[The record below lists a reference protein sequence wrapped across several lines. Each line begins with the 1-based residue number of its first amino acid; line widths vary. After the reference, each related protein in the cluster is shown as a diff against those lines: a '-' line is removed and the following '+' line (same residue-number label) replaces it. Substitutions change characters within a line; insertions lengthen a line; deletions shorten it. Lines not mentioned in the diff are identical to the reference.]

1 MKKKYSIP
9 QTICVP
15 TFIDSSLMEGSYN
28 DHADSKRQTL
38 WEESVTSEKVADGP
52 FLITALG
59 KTEHTGCEI

>member
-38 WEESVTSEKVADGP
+38 WEESVTSEKVADEAFP
-52 FLITALG
+52 HYSLW
-59 KTEHTGCEI
+59 ED